1 MHTLKQAPSAS
12 LLSGIL
18 TAAVVLLS
26 SPCAAHHSTAMFDV
40 KGLLKLEG
48 TVKLFQWT
56 NPHCWIQV
64 LVPASG
70 VVAEWSVEMGAPS
83 QLYRNGWRPGTLK
96 PGDRV
101 KLVIHPMRNGT
112 KGGQFVSG
120 TGPTGVPFRSG
131 TPEPQT

>member
-1 MHTLKQAPSAS
+1 MYVIKRVRSAS
-12 LLSGIL
+12 LLTVSL
-18 TAAVVLLS
+18 TATLSLLS
-26 SPCAAHHSTAMFDV
+26 LPCAAHHSSAMFDV

-64 LVPASG
+64 LVPASTG
-70 VVAEWSVEMGAPS
+70 VTEWSVEMGAPS
-83 QLYRNGWRPGTLK
+83 QLYRNGWRPGTLM

-101 KLVIHPMRNGT
+101 TLVIHAMKNGT

-120 TGPTGVPFRSG
+120 TGPSGAPFKSG
-131 TPEPQT
+131 SPGPQT